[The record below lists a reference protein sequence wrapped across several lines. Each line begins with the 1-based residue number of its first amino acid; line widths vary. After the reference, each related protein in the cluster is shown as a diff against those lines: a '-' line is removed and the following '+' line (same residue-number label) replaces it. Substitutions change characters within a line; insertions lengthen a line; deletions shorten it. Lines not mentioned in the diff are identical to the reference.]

1 MATGSCDKLGYSWS
15 DWQDQD
21 DPTESGDWE
30 LRSDQVCAN
39 PLALKAMSVS
49 GQVDNVTLIDLD
61 IGFCQDYRVSWC
73 CPDLIEGTCD
83 SYGYSW
89 KNWVDVDD
97 PDGLGDM
104 EIKTSFSEFDV
115 CDEPE
120 GIKAR
125 KVRLKFYN
133 YNDYLQIS
141 KNK

>member
-1 MATGSCDKLGYSWS
+1 
-15 DWQDQD
+15 
-21 DPTESGDWE
+21 
-30 LRSDQVCAN
+30 
-39 PLALKAMSVS
+39 MSVS
-49 GQVDNVTLIDLD
+49 GQVDNVTHIDLD
-61 IGFCQDYRVSWC
+61 IGFWCLTEENGILGCQDYRVSWC
-73 CPDLIEGTCD
+73 CPGLTEGTCD

-125 KVRLKFYN
+125 KVRLKFYK
-133 YNDYLQIS
+133 YNDFLQIS
-141 KNK
+141 NNK